1 MVAMPGSSV
10 LYAIYLIAFARLIVF
25 LTADFLIDDQRNAF
39 IAALK
44 DRGDQRK
51 IENAAKITHQRWHT
65 MSDADRI
72 ATRND
77 LTILGGRNNR
87 ARYDAAVREL
97 ARLTPPDG
105 NLTEIVP
112 GKSVLGD
119 GYDKLAYLFLC
130 PWCLSI
136 WLAIPAAPIIYAY
149 GHHWWL
155 FVPALVLAL
164 SGAAGAL
171 ARVKG

>member
-10 LYAIYLIAFARLIVF
+10 VYLIYLLAFARLIV
-25 LTADFLIDDQRNAF
+25 LITSDVITERPRDAVVT
-39 IAALK
+39 ALK
-44 DRGDQRK
+44 DRK
-51 IENAAKITHQRWHT
+51 HH
-65 MSDADRI
+65 
-72 ATRND
+72 
-77 LTILGGRNNR
+77 L
-87 ARYDAAVREL
+87 
-97 ARLTPPDG
+97 
-105 NLTEIVP
+105 
-112 GKSVLGD
+112 
-119 GYDKLAYLFLC
+119 LAYMLLC
-130 PWCLSI
+130 PWCVSV

>member
-1 MVAMPGSSV
+1 MVVMPGST
-10 LYAIYLIAFARLIVF
+10 AFWIIYLMAFARLIVL
-25 LTADFLIDDQRNAF
+25 LTSDVITEPPRDAF
-39 IAALK
+39 VTALK
-44 DRGDQRK
+44 ERG
-51 IENAAKITHQRWHT
+51 HH
-65 MSDADRI
+65 
-72 ATRND
+72 
-77 LTILGGRNNR
+77 
-87 ARYDAAVREL
+87 
-97 ARLTPPDG
+97 
-105 NLTEIVP
+105 
-112 GKSVLGD
+112 
-119 GYDKLAYLFLC
+119 KLAYMFLC